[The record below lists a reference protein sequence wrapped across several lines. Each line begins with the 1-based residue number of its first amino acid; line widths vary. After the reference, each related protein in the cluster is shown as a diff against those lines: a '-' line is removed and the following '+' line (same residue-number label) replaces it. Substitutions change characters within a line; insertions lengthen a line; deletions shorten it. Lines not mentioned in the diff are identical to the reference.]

1 MTDRRPISFTYME
14 GAQDH
19 KITKDYDDNL
29 YYDDNKKII
38 HVESTSNSESQ
49 ELKSFN
55 IKYIEEKKAEIEIIG
70 VTGNQAKELSN
81 FANRNPS
88 SGGKRKKPTKRRR
101 HTKRR
106 RATKRRRPTKR
117 RR

>member
-49 ELKSFN
+49 ELKSFY
-55 IKYIEEKKAEIEIIG
+55 IKYIEDTTILHYTFDTIISK
-70 VTGNQAKELSN
+70 VFS
-81 FANRNPS
+81 FI
-88 SGGKRKKPTKRRR
+88 
-101 HTKRR
+101 
-106 RATKRRRPTKR
+106 
-117 RR
+117 